1 VEVSYLLEELSA
13 EELQYSALSAQASQG
28 AVTVDMAA
36 LPPGRFSALPRLR
49 QLMVEQQVDVPI
61 TGAVKAFGG

>member
-28 AVTVDMAA
+28 AVTVDMSM
-36 LPPGRFSALPRLR
+36 LPPKRFSTLPRLR
-49 QLMVEQQVDVPI
+49 QLMVEQQVEVPI
-61 TGAVKAFGG
+61 SGAVKAFGG